1 MGSER
6 ASLSVAFVP
15 ATRCVHL
22 VRAAALAIA
31 VLGGARAGRAQST
44 GSPPDSAGLRPGIER
59 LSAVVQQRLQLTDDQ
74 TARLRE
80 TSQRYADQRQA
91 LLRDERD
98 ARRTVR
104 DEVSRGGAADQTRV
118 QGALDRLYAIQQRR
132 SELAASEQRELAGF
146 LTPTQRAQYAG
157 LQERAFRAAQ
167 AIRQQRAAAGGGPA
181 VGGQPL
187 PVDVNRAAQA
197 LQAQRR
203 AERQQ
208 QQQLMKEQ
216 RQAEREA
223 RRAARQGHPPG
234 R

>member
-1 MGSER
+1 
-6 ASLSVAFVP
+6 
-15 ATRCVHL
+15 
-22 VRAAALAIA
+22 
-31 VLGGARAGRAQST
+31 
-44 GSPPDSAGLRPGIER
+44 
-59 LSAVVQQRLQLTDDQ
+59 QRRQLTGDQ
-74 TARLRE
+74 TARQRE
-80 TSQRYADQRQA
+80 TSQRYAARRQS

-104 DEVSRGGAADQTRV
+104 EEVGRGNAADQPRV

-167 AIRQQRAAAGGGPA
+167 AIRQQRAAAA
-181 VGGQPL
+181 TGGQVAPAQM
-187 PVDVNRAAQA
+187 PPPDADRAA

-208 QQQLMKEQ
+208 Q
-216 RQAEREA
+216 RQAQQQQQHEQQKAERQADRTA
-223 RRAARQGHPPG
+223 RRAARQAVPHD

>member
-1 MGSER
+1 MANER
-6 ASLSVAFVP
+6 CAWARAL
-15 ATRCVHL
+15 
-22 VRAAALAIA
+22 RAAAMVPLALA
-31 VLGGARAGRAQST
+31 AAAARAQLPGGA
-44 GSPPDSAGLRPGIER
+44 DSATRRPGIER

-80 TSQRYADQRQA
+80 TSRRYAEQRQA

-104 DEVSRGGAADQTRV
+104 DEVGRGNAADQSRV

-132 SELAASEQRELAGF
+132 GELAASEQRELAEF

-167 AIRQQRAAAGGGPA
+167 AIRQQRAAAA
-181 VGGQPL
+181 TGGQVL
-187 PVDVNRAAQA
+187 PADANRGAQA
-197 LQAQRR
+197 LQEQRR

-208 QQQLMKEQ
+208 QQMERQQQ
-216 RQAEREA
+216 RQANRAA
-223 RRAARQGHPPG
+223 RRAARQGAARIP
-234 R
+234 